1 MLRETRTTRHRCECA
16 TSVDCRSRS
25 VESVHNNIA
34 CKSACCKWTDKA
46 TGETWLCASFRKSTS
61 LKEGSIDASRKAL
74 LRVYDVAQGGSY
86 VETQGGF
93 WSKEIWARMQ
103 RKQNKSG
110 AGNWKGN
117 LFFNSLLTDGIR
129 CGPTR
134 ELRLNPTRILKQG
147 NLIKDAK
154 KTKKNGCEKM
164 QKNFINSL
172 LTTAASDFKKNN
184 NEVIG
189 NQNKIKSFF
198 FLLSFLKNPIVINKK
213 GEPSGWKKNRE
224 NIKMLDAL
232 RTTCRKPRNA
242 FKIWP
247 RLRRGRVFS
256 FY

>member
-1 MLRETRTTRHRCECA
+1 
-16 TSVDCRSRS
+16 
-25 VESVHNNIA
+25 
-34 CKSACCKWTDKA
+34 
-46 TGETWLCASFRKSTS
+46 
-61 LKEGSIDASRKAL
+61 
-74 LRVYDVAQGGSY
+74 
-86 VETQGGF
+86 
-93 WSKEIWARMQ
+93 MQ

-110 AGNWKGN
+110 TRNWKGSF
-117 LFFNSLLTDGIR
+117 FFNSLPTDGIR

-134 ELRLNPTRILKQG
+134 ELRRNPTRILKQG

-154 KTKKNGCEKM
+154 KTKKRVRKNA
-164 QKNFINSL
+164 KNFSNSL

-189 NQNKIKSFF
+189 NHNRITRFF
-198 FLLSFLKNPIVINKK
+198 LLLSFLKNPIVIKKK
-213 GEPSGWKKNRE
+213 GEPNGWNKNRE

-232 RTTCRKPRNA
+232 WTTCKKPRNG